1 MHRTLVILRYT
12 FLEAVFQPIYSL
24 LLYLGIA
31 IIGIHGMLPFFTL
44 GEDTAMF
51 KLVSLDII
59 LILVLIS
66 TLFATSKSIHSEIE
80 DRTML
85 TLMSKPVRRV
95 EVMVGKY
102 LGIILSA
109 ALGVA
114 VLGTV
119 LILCTVLRIPSDQ
132 QPALTTHTVN
142 DQELK
147 AIHDLWKM
155 NVAGLLPSLVLLWL
169 QICTLAAVGVAV
181 STRMSLVVNLPV
193 VIILYIAGNLARFL
207 LPFYSNDPGA
217 PLAGDGM
224 IVHFGAWVTS
234 LVLPFLVIFDLRDR
248 AVLGTVAVSG
258 TSFALDST
266 AVAVSTLWTY
276 VAVASLYAI
285 SYVTFALSVGMWLF
299 ENRELGGGEE

>member
-31 IIGIHGMLPFFTL
+31 LIGIHAMLPFFTL

-51 KLVSLDII
+51 KLVGLDII
-59 LILVLIS
+59 LILVLIA

-109 ALGVA
+109 ALAVA

-119 LILCTVLRIPSDQ
+119 LILCTMFRIPGDQ
-132 QPALTTHTVN
+132 QPQMTTNTIN
-142 DQELK
+142 DAELR
-147 AIHDLWKM
+147 AIHGMWKM

-169 QICTLAAVGVAV
+169 QICTLAAVGVAI

-193 VIILYIAGNLARFL
+193 VIIFYIAGNLARFL
-207 LPFYSNDPGA
+207 LPFGGDPGA
-217 PLAGDGM
+217 PLEGHGA
-224 IVHFGAWVTS
+224 IVQFGAKWISV
-234 LVLPFLVIFDLRDR
+234 VLPFLVIFDLRDR
-248 AVLGTVAVSG
+248 AVLGTVAVAG
-258 TSFALDST
+258 TDYVNDTT
-266 AVAVSTLWTY
+266 AIAVSALWHY

-285 SYVTFALSVGMWLF
+285 SYVALALSVGMWLF

>member
-12 FLEAVFQPIYSL
+12 FLDAVFQPIYSL

-31 IIGIHGMLPFFTL
+31 IIGIHAMLPFFTL

-51 KLVSLDII
+51 KLVGLDII
-59 LILVLIS
+59 MILVLIA

-95 EVMVGKY
+95 EVVVGKY

-114 VLGTV
+114 VLGTI
-119 LILCTVLRIPSDQ
+119 LILCTVLRIPGDQ
-132 QPALTTHTVN
+132 QPAMTTNTVN

-147 AIHDLWKM
+147 AIHDMWKM
-155 NVAGLLPSLVLLWL
+155 NVAGLVPSLVLLWL
-169 QICTLAAVGVAV
+169 QISTLAAVGVAV

-193 VIILYIAGNLARFL
+193 VILLYIAGNLARFL
-207 LPFYSNDPGA
+207 VPFFSNDPGA
-217 PLAGDGM
+217 PLAGHGV
-224 IVHFGAWVTS
+224 IVQFGAWVMS
-234 LVLPFLVIFDLRDR
+234 LLLPFLVIFDLRDR
-248 AVLGTVAVSG
+248 AVLGTVAVAG
-258 TSFALDST
+258 TNYATDTT
-266 AVAVSTLWTY
+266 AIAVGMLWHY

-285 SYVTFALSVGMWLF
+285 SYVAFALSVGMLLF
-299 ENRELGGGEE
+299 QNRELGGGEE

>member
-1 MHRTLVILRYT
+1 MYRTFVILRYT
-12 FLEAVFQPIYSL
+12 FLEAVFQPIFSL
-24 LLYLGIA
+24 LLYLGA
-31 IIGIHGMLPFFTL
+31 AVIGIHALLPFFTL

-95 EVMVGKY
+95 QVVVGKY
-102 LGIILSA
+102 LGIILAA

-114 VLGTV
+114 ILGTV
-119 LILCTVLRIPSDQ
+119 LILCTMLRIPGDQ

-142 DQELK
+142 DQELQL
-147 AIHDLWKM
+147 IHDMWKM
-155 NVAGLLPSLVLLWL
+155 NIAGLVPSLVLLWL

-193 VIILYIAGNLARFL
+193 VILLYIAGNLARFL
-207 LPFYSNDPGA
+207 VPFFSNDPGA
-217 PLAGDGM
+217 PLAGSGV
-224 IVHFGAWVTS
+224 IGHFAAWALS
-234 LVLPFLVIFDLRDR
+234 LLLPFLVVFDLHDR
-248 AVLGTVAVSG
+248 AVLGTVAVAG
-258 TSFALDST
+258 TQYANDRT
-266 AVAVSTLWTY
+266 AVAVGTLWGY
-276 VAVASLYAI
+276 VAVATCYAI
-285 SYVTFALSVGMWLF
+285 SYSSLALSVGMWLF